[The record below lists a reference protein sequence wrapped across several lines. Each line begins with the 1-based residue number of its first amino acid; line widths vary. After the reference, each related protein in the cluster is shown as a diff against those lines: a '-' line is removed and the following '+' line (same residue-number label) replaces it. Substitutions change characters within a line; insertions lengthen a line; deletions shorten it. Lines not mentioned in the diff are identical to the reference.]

1 MKISPDQNTI
11 TLDDGTVLVAV
22 DVTDFQYDGTPGCDG
37 CHFNDENNGECLADG
52 NADIDCSAGVGF
64 VIFIKEQE
72 ND

>member
-22 DVTDFQYDGTPGCDG
+22 EVADFYSDETPSCDG
-37 CHFNDENNGECLADG
+37 CYFNDENNGECLADR
-52 NADIDCSAGVGF
+52 NTDIDCSAGSAF
-64 VIFIKEQE
+64 VIFIKEQK